1 MLTPLGVYLD
11 DAHRLHYHSLW
22 FERGMARAYN
32 SDQCCTTCLLPSNEF
47 HHAGI
52 YHHQCHAKSVV
63 RDASSSVALWR
74 HLHAGFSVC
83 LQPCHFG
90 SALSKVV
97 GKSLALYT
105 VSVTHS
111 RKRGSRWDVYG
122 ALHARLYLLSCELT
136 SHHRHHW
143 ALTTGSWK
151 ASIPLFRFTL

>member
-1 MLTPLGVYLD
+1 
-11 DAHRLHYHSLW
+11 
-22 FERGMARAYN
+22 MARAYN

-63 RDASSSVALWR
+63 RDASNSVALWR
-74 HLHAGFSVC
+74 HLHAGFSVR

-111 RKRGSRWDVYG
+111 KKRGSRWDVYG
-122 ALHARLYLLSCELT
+122 ALRARLYLLSLVLHFDDPTALNHVVWYVLPHCFFRPAENITSRTMGVSRQIVEPQVSLLT
-136 SHHRHHW
+136 R
-143 ALTTGSWK
+143 
-151 ASIPLFRFTL
+151 R